1 MYVHTDTHRTEAH
14 THTHTLRGEI
24 KWLGTSWR
32 MAFKRTGLWVLWTFF
47 FFSPWVQ
54 LKICN
59 DCRLVFFLPWTGKWR
74 GMTLQHVY
82 GSGTSRLAW
91 IYCSVSGRRHS
102 DHFLHWA
109 NCLNLL
115 PRRPRKWWETHCNVL
130 TNPCNIGSV
139 FKGVYV
145 SVCLMVWRVSHVVL

>member
-14 THTHTLRGEI
+14 THTHTHCGER
-24 KWLGTSWR
+24 LNDS
-32 MAFKRTGLWVLWTFF
+32 GLPGEWHSKELDCGHFF